1 MTTETTTESW
11 SSAWP
16 DALAFAVGL
25 AVAWWAG
32 WKAADLVWSLWLSS
46 LVVGYSIILWTMA
59 RPALTIARG
68 AWRDRELVREM
79 HAEWSPAGLLF
90 GGLILLGGGLLVVG
104 FVAFHFGMFHYIHS
118 QFLISFFPLDAAGG
132 EHRGFAGMSTY
143 LEVARRYWWFL
154 PAAFLAE
161 RGAFLRQPAVTVDR
175 SVTAAA
181 IAARKAA
188 GMRWPASGMMG
199 PYRDVMRMHV
209 LIIFLGAAHQAR
221 LENFAV
227 YALVSAVYFF
237 PWRLLRRPA
246 AAPAAA

>member
-32 WKAADLVWSLWLSS
+32 WKAADLVWGLWLSS
-46 LVVGYSIILWTMA
+46 LVVGYSILVWTMA
-59 RPALTIARG
+59 RPAVDIARG
-68 AWRDRELVREM
+68 AWRDRELLRQM
-79 HAEWSPAGLLF
+79 NAGWSVS
-90 GGLILLGGGLLVVG
+90 GGLILLGLGLFVLAFVV
-104 FVAFHFGMFHYIHS
+104 FHFGMFHYMQSHL
-118 QFLISFFPLDAAGG
+118 LISFFPLDAAGG
-132 EHRGFAGMSTY
+132 EHHRFAGMSTY

-161 RGAFLRQPAVTVDR
+161 RGAFLRRPTVKVDR

-188 GMRWPASGMMG
+188 HAKWPASGAMAG

-209 LIIFLGAAHQAR
+209 LIIFFGAAHVAR

-227 YALVSAVYFF
+227 YAIVSAVYFF

-246 AAPAAA
+246 TAPAAA